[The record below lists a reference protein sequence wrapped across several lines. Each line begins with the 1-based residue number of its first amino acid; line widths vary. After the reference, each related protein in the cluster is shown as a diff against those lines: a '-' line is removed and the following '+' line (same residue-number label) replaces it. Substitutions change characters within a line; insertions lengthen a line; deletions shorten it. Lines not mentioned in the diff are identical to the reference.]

1 MPEGDP
7 PPVFTIEA
15 ANALVPKLRALVE
28 AQMTRRT
35 GIEERLGKLAKL
47 IGSTPSSLQVD
58 DADPDDVRDL
68 KRDLASC
75 VDRYQSAWKE
85 VEATGAVLKDPRT
98 GLLDFYGEVDG
109 RRVWLCWKY
118 GEDAVTHYHGLHEGF
133 SGRKPIEPTVRQRH
147 LN

>member
-1 MPEGDP
+1 MTDGAT
-7 PPVFTIEA
+7 PPVFTLEA
-15 ANALVPKLRALVE
+15 ANALLPTLRALVE
-28 AQMTRRT
+28 AQMNRRT
-35 GIEERLGKLAKL
+35 GIQERLEKLSKL
-47 IGSTPSSLQVD
+47 IGTAPSSLEVD
-58 DADPDDVRDL
+58 TNDSAAVRDL
-68 KRDLASC
+68 KQDLVAC

-133 SGRKPIEPTVRQRH
+133 AGRKPIEPTLRHRH